1 MRDNS
6 LFRNGCAG
14 ALLAMAALAITA
26 SAVELG
32 ELQVRSFIG
41 QPLVA
46 DIELVSVAPDEAS
59 SLRVRLAS
67 NDVYRGANIA
77 MDPALQTL
85 NLSVMR
91 RDQRQFLHITSIKP
105 VDASHAVLFLELS
118 AAGHS
123 VVREATAWLA
133 PDPHPPAPPPPPA
146 APVPD
151 SPALIAALARAE
163 MERIKPAAHAVAPA
177 IVHAPP
183 VPVHA
188 APPVPPAPAVHAPPA
203 ENKADLELT
212 RELTRKNAALSKKL
226 GELESK
232 LKDLQQQVGV
242 HPKESDKAAE
252 ASMPLPRPKP
262 LPLKLKAP
270 LPKLKALPQKKAEP
284 EGYGPW
290 PWIAGA
296 VAVVLLAG
304 LGWWLMARRKQPR
317 LPSKYWVLLKKPFKR
332 KKKVEEDKPGVVV
345 MGPAEEAVP
354 E

>member
-1 MRDNS
+1 MRNNS
-6 LFRNGCAG
+6 LSRNGCAG
-14 ALLAMAALAITA
+14 ALLSLAALASTA
-26 SAVELG
+26 GAVELG
-32 ELQVRSFIG
+32 DLQVRSFIG

-46 DIELVSVAPDEAS
+46 DIELVSIAPDEAS

-118 AAGHS
+118 AAGRS

-133 PDPHPPAPPPPPA
+133 PDPHPPAPLPPPA

-177 IVHAPP
+177 VVHAPP

-188 APPVPPAPAVHAPPA
+188 APPAPAVHAPPV

-226 GELESK
+226 GELEGK
-232 LKDLQQQVGV
+232 LKELQQQVGV
-242 HPKESDKAAE
+242 HPKESGKVEEAA
-252 ASMPLPRPKP
+252 APLPKPKP

-270 LPKLKALPQKKAEP
+270 LPKLKALPQKKTEP
-284 EGYGPW
+284 EGSGPW

-296 VAVVLLAG
+296 VVVALLAG

-317 LPSKYWVLLKKPFKR
+317 PPSKYWVLLKKPFKR
-332 KKKVEEDKPGVVV
+332 KKKAEEAKPGIVV
-345 MGPAEEAVP
+345 MGPAEEAIP